1 METAGGR
8 EISDAERCRK
18 RAFEVRRRGSLIPNR
33 TQAGRREGDLKVSD
47 RCDGTRALSE
57 HSARVFLHKDDIS
70 LKGLLTEV
78 VI

>member
-18 RAFEVRRRGSLIPNR
+18 RALEVRRRGSLIPNR
-33 TQAGRREGDLKVSD
+33 TQAGRREGKKVSD

-57 HSARVFLHKDDIS
+57 HSARVFLHKNDVS
-70 LKGLLTEV
+70 LKGVLTEV